1 MAATAPAAVIRAE
14 IPATRTSSAIA
25 SQPWPCT
32 RPPSTSPA
40 APPQIPAVAIRLIR
54 AG

>member
-1 MAATAPAAVIRAE
+1 MAIVAPAALIRAE
-14 IPATRTSSAIA
+14 IPATRTSNTTA

-40 APPQIPAVAIRLIR
+40 APPQIPAAAIRLIR